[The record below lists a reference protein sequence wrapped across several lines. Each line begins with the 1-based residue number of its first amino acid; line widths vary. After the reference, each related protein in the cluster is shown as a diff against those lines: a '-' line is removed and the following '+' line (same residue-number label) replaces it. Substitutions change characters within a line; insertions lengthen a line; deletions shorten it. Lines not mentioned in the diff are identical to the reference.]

1 MAQVIDQFS
10 DAQHHVL
17 VRIAKE
23 NPDVVEAVKTASVTP
38 DDSLPSSA
46 FAWPEARL
54 FPWHTPEQA
63 LLSRAYA
70 EKQASAVPSFVIE
83 RLDKALDV
91 YGTPWTPAEQ
101 EKQASAS
108 ETSQDYLLPQHQ
120 RLLFAHQS
128 HAPYVGEAIVEQ
140 ANRLKVA
147 TLAQA
152 ATGFVKKAAQL
163 GLDVADVPQPILK
176 YAGLTPCDAGVLLDW
191 IEARAVAAPTLEKRA
206 TYDKMALAVRQNFPA
221 DGMITDRD
229 ELVKIATALEAA
241 DRDAGLTH
249 LYGRTLLNPLATT
262 FNMDKVATQ
271 TVKVGGRNV
280 PLQKLMSV
288 PEDVYDEIL
297 GPGSLKSAMVNGE
310 LDPESFGAMITSL
323 PADLS
328 SLLGTY
334 LTPHL

>member
-10 DAQHHVL
+10 DAQHHLL

-23 NPDVVEAVKTASVTP
+23 NPDVIKSVKTASTTP
-38 DDSLPSSA
+38 DESLPSSA

-70 EKQASAVPSFVIE
+70 EKQASVVPTAIIE
-83 RLDKALDV
+83 RLDRALDV
-91 YGTPWTPAEQ
+91 YGVTFQT
-101 EKQASAS
+101 EKQASA
-108 ETSQDYLLPQHQ
+108 EQPSQDYLLPQHK
-120 RLLFAHQS
+120 RLLFSHPS
-128 HAPYVGEAIVEQ
+128 HAPFVGGALVEQ
-140 ANRLKVA
+140 ADRLKVA

-152 ATGFVKKAAQL
+152 ATGFVKKAADMGL
-163 GLDVADVPQPILK
+163 GTKDVPTDVMK

-191 IEARAVAAPTLEKRA
+191 IEARAIVAPTLEKRA
-206 TYDKMALAVRQNFPA
+206 TYDKMALAVKQNFPR
-221 DGMITDRD
+221 DGVISDRD
-229 ELVKIATALEAA
+229 ELIKIATALEAA
-241 DRDAGLTH
+241 DEEAGLTH
-249 LYGRTLLNPLATT
+249 LYGRTLLNPLAST

-271 TVKVGGRNV
+271 TVKVGNRQV
-280 PLQKLMSV
+280 PLSKLMQV

-297 GPGSLKSAMVNGE
+297 GPGSLKSAMVNDQ
-310 LDPESFGAMITSL
+310 LDPESFGAMIGSL

-334 LTPHL
+334 LSPYL